1 MKFKLY
7 FKYIHGQQDN
17 PIYYIAKDNKQI
29 DDVYNEILSDDDS
42 DTEDNSGIPI
52 DLNID
57 GSELFITEEGQKL
70 DSKFVNDIYKITSK
84 VIKMEANPNE
94 DISVAHLMLNRFN
107 KEIKKIYNSQDY
119 AQAKPLIDG
128 VFIWR

>member
-42 DTEDNSGIPI
+42 GTEDNSGIPI

>member
-42 DTEDNSGIPI
+42 GTEDNSGIPI

-107 KEIKKIYNSQDY
+107 KEIKKVYNSQDY